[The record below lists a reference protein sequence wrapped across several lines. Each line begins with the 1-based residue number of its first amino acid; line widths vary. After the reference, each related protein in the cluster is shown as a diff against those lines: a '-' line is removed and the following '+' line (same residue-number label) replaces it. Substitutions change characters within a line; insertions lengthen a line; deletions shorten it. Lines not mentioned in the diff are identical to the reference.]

1 MVTAKRYFTTTEEVV
16 EEICQEINDRDLN
29 DFGSFLKGNDMF
41 HEGKI
46 SNQCFFQIL
55 QKIFGEML
63 GEGDILDLISYFDT
77 ENEGTIKIR
86 EIQYTF
92 NKRIDRRENQIK
104 LVSWIDACVEEAIVE
119 PLSPRSKAAKKKEED
134 DSLPDHYRKQM
145 LVDIHS
151 GAIVKANE
159 DLSAWFN

>member
-1 MVTAKRYFTTTEEVV
+1 
-16 EEICQEINDRDLN
+16 
-29 DFGSFLKGNDMF
+29 
-41 HEGKI
+41 
-46 SNQCFFQIL
+46 
-55 QKIFGEML
+55 ML